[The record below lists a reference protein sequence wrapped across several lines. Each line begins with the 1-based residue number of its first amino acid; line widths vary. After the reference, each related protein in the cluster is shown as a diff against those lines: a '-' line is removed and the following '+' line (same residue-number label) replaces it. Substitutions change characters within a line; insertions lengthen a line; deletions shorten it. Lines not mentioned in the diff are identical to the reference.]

1 MKYSYPRTDIS
12 VRVSADLH
20 KQLRYM
26 ATDLGITLQD
36 VSVFALLQTCDAGVS
51 CDDWNTLPAVLKK
64 PADFAEK
71 NKVNDLR

>member
-20 KQLRYM
+20 KQIRHM

-36 VSVFALLQTCDAGVS
+36 LATFAMLQTCDAGVS
-51 CDDWNTLPAVLKK
+51 CEDWDALPAALKK
-64 PADFAEK
+64 PADFAK
-71 NKVNDLR
+71 TN

>member
-1 MKYSYPRTDIS
+1 
-12 VRVSADLH
+12 
-20 KQLRYM
+20 M